1 MNHPFIEMYNK
12 RWKNHTFFFKE
23 ELSEECWK
31 DVEELCRTND
41 KRLGYY
47 IYSSHIMKD
56 GELIFDG
63 MKVAYYVRNPLHKWR
78 KYKVYYS

>member
-12 RWKNHTFFFKE
+12 RWKNHAFFFKE

-31 DVEELCRTND
+31 DVQKLCETND

-47 IYSSHIMKD
+47 IYCSHIMKD

-63 MKVAYYVRNPLHKWR
+63 MKVAYYVRNPFHKWR